1 MTSELLTRLA
11 ERGCAVQDRL
21 DETFMG
27 NEALYEKLLRRL
39 AASDTIARMTD
50 AFAVGDVETL
60 FSASHELKG
69 LYATLGLTP
78 LFVMCS
84 DIVEIARTGTLEGI
98 GQKLSDLRTGH
109 NEFLE
114 LIGG

>member
-11 ERGCAVQDRL
+11 DCGCAVQDRL

-27 NEALYEKLLRRL
+27 NEALYERLLRRL
-39 AASDTIARMTD
+39 ATSDAFERMTD
-50 AFAVGDVETL
+50 AFSTGDVETL

-78 LFVMCS
+78 LFDKCS
-84 DIVEIARTGTLEGI
+84 EIVEVARSGSLDGL
-98 GQKLSDLRTGH
+98 GKMLSDLRLAH
-109 NEFLE
+109 SEFIT
-114 LIGG
+114 LIGQ